1 VHGAALLRAITTE
14 SGRTMTEPPETPAVG
29 HPRGTL
35 AVIAVYALLFM
46 AGWLAIYLFT
56 YTPRGPL
63 QP

>member
-1 VHGAALLRAITTE
+1 
-14 SGRTMTEPPETPAVG
+14 MTEPDTPPGG

-46 AGWLAIYLFT
+46 AGWLAIYFFT

-63 QP
+63 TP

>member
-1 VHGAALLRAITTE
+1 
-14 SGRTMTEPPETPAVG
+14 MTEPPETPADG

-46 AGWLAIYLFT
+46 AGWLAIYFFT

>member
-1 VHGAALLRAITTE
+1 
-14 SGRTMTEPPETPAVG
+14 MTEPETPPGG

-46 AGWLAIYLFT
+46 AGWLAIYFFT